1 MCERVFTEEN
11 GIVDICFFKVPL
23 LII

>member
-1 MCERVFTEEN
+1 MCERAFTEEN